1 MFPIHPSACLDGC
14 VCVSDMDKKLH
25 LVKQSYQLWL
35 LRGRY
40 GEELWSWVHGQQER
54 THDLWHLPCW
64 EGEMAAVLA
73 FWLPSLQQW
82 SLSPESKWS
91 VIWPHPHVLVSF
103 TLVLSPRSWLG
114 YFRIHIRFHLLRMPF
129 LELLGKAIWYPS
141 SWHIWI
147 FSITFLTALVLTWK
161 SNPTVDAWPPA
172 LITSRL
178 PTACLHPFWASQIHV
193 RFTRGTPLLFYFVL
207 PHFKLFG

>member
-1 MFPIHPSACLDGC
+1 MVCVLPKAHLWLWHFCGTTDVSHPSVCLDGC

-91 VIWPHPHVLVSF
+91 VIWPHPHVLRF
-103 TLVLSPRSWLG
+103 
-114 YFRIHIRFHLLRMPF
+114 FHIGPF
-129 LELLGKAIWYPS
+129 PE
-141 SWHIWI
+141 
-147 FSITFLTALVLTWK
+147 VLTWLFSHPYTLPSFK
-161 SNPTVDAWPPA
+161 NA
-172 LITSRL
+172 LSWTS
-178 PTACLHPFWASQIHV
+178 W
-193 RFTRGTPLLFYFVL
+193 
-207 PHFKLFG
+207 